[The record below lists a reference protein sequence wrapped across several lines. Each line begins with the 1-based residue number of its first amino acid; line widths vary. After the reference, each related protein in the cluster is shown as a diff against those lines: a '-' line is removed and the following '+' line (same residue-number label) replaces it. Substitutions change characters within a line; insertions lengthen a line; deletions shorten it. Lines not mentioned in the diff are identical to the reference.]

1 MHSGA
6 KVTLSTG
13 PAKAIGKIWEDLM
26 EYECTGFTIGVE
38 LFLLSCF
45 FARNNWK
52 ML

>member
-26 EYECTGFTIGVE
+26 EYECTRFTIEVVFVE
-38 LFLLSCF
+38 LF
-45 FARNNWK
+45 FAKNHWK